1 MGHPGSDLTHSV
13 TGSDAL
19 KMICRS
25 VSEVVHKASEAL
37 VSSDLIV
44 TVSKVKE
51 NCRSP
56 SESRHT
62 RASDA

>member
-1 MGHPGSDLTHSV
+1 MGHPGLDLTHGV
-13 TGSDAL
+13 TGSDAFRT
-19 KMICRS
+19 ICRS
-25 VSEVVHKASEAL
+25 VPGVAHKASEAL

-51 NCRSP
+51 NGRSP

>member
-1 MGHPGSDLTHSV
+1 MGHPGLDLTHAS
-13 TGSDAL
+13 TDSDVL
-19 KMICRS
+19 KWICRS
-25 VSEVVHKASEAL
+25 VPGVAHKALEASA
-37 VSSDLIV
+37 SSDLIV

-51 NCRSP
+51 NGRSP